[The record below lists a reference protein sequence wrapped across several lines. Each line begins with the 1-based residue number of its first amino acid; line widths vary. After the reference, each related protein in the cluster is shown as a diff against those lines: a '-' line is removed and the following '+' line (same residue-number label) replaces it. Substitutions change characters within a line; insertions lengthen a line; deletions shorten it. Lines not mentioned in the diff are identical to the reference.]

1 MPKFKERVNFT
12 GPYVADF
19 QCDAGK
25 KQSFSWDSAVP
36 GLGLRAT
43 VTFKEDEKDH
53 SRGKSYVFQ
62 SKLAGKTIRITI
74 GDPRIWWL
82 DTPKD
87 KQGQPLRDEH
97 GKPIRGARQEAIRLQ
112 MLIGEGKDP
121 RQVKADALEAEQA
134 ARDAKQAAA
143 DAKKLQAHRDSVTL
157 GDVWPLYVA
166 DRTPQWSA
174 LHLRDHLRI
183 IQVGGIQR
191 TRSPKLTEPGPLA
204 SLAGVR
210 LVDLTSER
218 VEQWAKVQAA
228 IRPTSA
234 RLAFRL
240 LKACLFWCAANKDYS
255 GIINSNGA
263 LSKKARESLGKPK
276 TKKYDLLAR
285 EQLPAWFTAVR
296 QIGNPVIS
304 AYLQTLLLTGARREE
319 LACLKFEDVDFQWDS
334 IKLADKV
341 EDFRM
346 VPLTPYVKNL
356 LQALPRRDGGW
367 VFSSPTAASGHVTEP
382 SIAHRKACAIAG
394 LDVSLHGLRR
404 SFATLSE
411 WTETPA
417 GISAQIQGHHPQ
429 GVRENNYIFR
439 PIDLLRMWH
448 VKIES
453 WMLEQAGVSFVP
465 VEPGLRVVTAA

>member
-1 MPKFKERVNFT
+1 MARVKFTIDIIKFAVCETGKSAQFT
-12 GPYVADF
+12 
-19 QCDAGK
+19 
-25 KQSFSWDSAVP
+25 WDSEAP
-36 GLGLRAT
+36 GLGLR
-43 VTFKEDEKDH
+43 VTPAGEK
-53 SRGKSYVFQ
+53 RYIFQ
-62 SKLAGKTIRITI
+62 AKVKGQREVVRIKI
-74 GDPRIWWL
+74 GDVKSWGIEAARAEARRL
-82 DTPKD
+82 KVLMDG
-87 KQGQPLRDEH
+87 GQ
-97 GKPIRGARQEAIRLQ
+97 
-112 MLIGEGKDP
+112 DP
-121 RQVKADALEAEQA
+121 RQLEADNRVAKQA
-134 ARDAKQAAA
+134 ARDADQAAA
-143 DAKKLQAHRDSVTL
+143 NAKKLKEHREAVTL
-157 GDVWPLYVA
+157 GEVWPLYVA

-183 IQVGGIQR
+183 IQSGGVQR

-210 LVDLTSER
+210 LVNLTAECI
-218 VEQWAKVQAA
+218 EDWAKVEST
-228 IRPTSA
+228 IRPTRA
-234 RLAFRL
+234 RLALRL
-240 LKACLFWCAANKDYS
+240 LKACLFWCETHKVYGVAIKV
-255 GIINSNGA
+255 NGA
-263 LSKKARESLGKPK
+263 RSKKARESLGKPK

-285 EQLPAWFTAVR
+285 EQLPVWFTAVR

-319 LACLKFEDVDFQWDS
+319 LACLKFEDVDFQWNS

-346 VPLTPYVKNL
+346 VPLTPYVKHL

-367 VFSSPTAASGHVTEP
+367 VFSSPTAKSGHITEP

-417 GISAQIQGHHPQ
+417 GIAAQIQGHQPQ

-439 PIDLLRMWH
+439 PLDLLRMWH
-448 VKIES
+448 VKIEG
-453 WMLEQAGVSFVP
+453 WILEQAGVSFVP

>member
-1 MPKFKERVNFT
+1 MARVKFTSGTIDGAVCEMGKSAQFT
-12 GPYVADF
+12 
-19 QCDAGK
+19 
-25 KQSFSWDSAVP
+25 WDSVAP
-36 GLGLRAT
+36 GLGLR
-43 VTFKEDEKDH
+43 VTPAGTK
-53 SRGKSYVFQ
+53 RYIFQ
-62 SKLAGKTIRITI
+62 AKVKNQREVVRVKI
-74 GDPRIWWL
+74 GDVGNWTI
-82 DTPKD
+82 
-87 KQGQPLRDEH
+87 EA
-97 GKPIRGARQEAIRLQ
+97 ARAEARRLKVL
-112 MLIGEGKDP
+112 MDGGHDP
-121 RQVKADALEAEQA
+121 RQVEADGLAAKQA
-134 ARDAKQAAA
+134 VRDAQKAAA
-143 DAKKLQAHRDSVTL
+143 DAKKLQEHRDSVKL
-157 GDVWPLYVA
+157 GDIWPLYVT

-183 IQVGGIQR
+183 IQAGGIQR

-210 LVDLTSER
+210 LVDLTAER
-218 VEQWAKVQAA
+218 IEQWAKVEAA
-228 IRPTSA
+228 IRPTRA
-234 RLAFRL
+234 RLALRL
-240 LKACLFWCAANKDYS
+240 LKACLFWCTAHADYA
-255 GIINSNGA
+255 GTINANGA

-285 EQLPAWFTAVR
+285 EQLSAWFAAVR

-319 LACLKFEDVDFQWDS
+319 LACLKFEDVDFQWNS

-346 VPLTPYVKNL
+346 VPLTPYVKHL

-367 VFSSPTAASGHVTEP
+367 VFSSPTAKSGHVTEP
-382 SIAHRKACAIAG
+382 SIAHRKACVIAG

-417 GISAQIQGHHPQ
+417 GIAAQIQGHQPQ

-439 PIDLLRMWH
+439 PLDLLRMWH
-448 VKIES
+448 IKIEA
-453 WMLEQAGVSFVP
+453 WILEQAGIEFVP
-465 VEPGLRVVTAA
+465 VQPSLRVVNE